1 MTVSLSY
8 VDSYGY
14 VKFSVTGA
22 PAGYTL
28 KRLDPFSSTLQ
39 TIVGYESSS
48 WITGGAGYGEDY
60 RPPLGTSVKYVL
72 CPVAATADNPGYD
85 YAFINTPSNV
95 AWLRDVTK
103 PALSQRV
110 IVVTTGDE
118 QEPARQT
125 IYDISGRHLPL
136 VVFDV
141 RQGRR
146 GTLVLLVTNY
156 VDSSGVQ
163 VRTGRDS
170 RVAIEKLLNTGAPLL
185 LTMCTSKVWTPC
197 MMAVGNA
204 TFTRFGSA
212 DTWTLSLDY
221 VEVDDPL
228 NYAIQRVVSPSWGD
242 HLNNVPP
249 LAKAGDPPPPVTY
262 QQLLARFTNYLN
274 VATGTRTDA
283 P

>member
-1 MTVSLSY
+1 MTVALSY
-8 VDSYGY
+8 VDSFGY

-28 KRLDPFSSTLQ
+28 KRLDPFSTTLQ
-39 TIVGYESSS
+39 AIVGYEKST

-72 CPVAATADNPGYD
+72 APVAATADNPGYD
-85 YAFINTPSNV
+85 YAYINTPSNV
-95 AWLRDVTK
+95 AWLRDITK

-118 QEPARQT
+118 QEPARQS

-146 GTLVLLVTNY
+146 GTLVLLITNY
-156 VDSSGVQ
+156 VDASGVQ

-170 RVAIEKLLNTGAPLL
+170 RVAIERLLATGAPLL
-185 LTMCTSKVWTPC
+185 LTMCNSKVWTPC
-197 MMAVGNA
+197 MMAIGNA
-204 TFTRFGSA
+204 TFTRFGSR
-212 DTWTLSLDY
+212 DTWTLSMDY

-228 NYAIQRVVSPSWGD
+228 NYAITRIASPTWAD
-242 HLNNVPP
+242 HFNNTGG
-249 LAKAGDPPPPVTY
+249 LAHAGDPPPPVVY
-262 QQLLARFTNYLN
+262 SQLKARYANYLS
-274 VATGTRTDA
+274 VATGTRRD
-283 P
+283 